1 MATPFHVTRPV
12 REEPVLPAG
21 SDTAPT
27 AAAAGQFAR
36 VLARVRAILAD
47 RSDSRLAQ
55 LVAGKVFLLRVATAM
70 IALGSQVLLARWMG
84 RFEFGVYIYVWT
96 WVLMIG
102 SLSDVGLSTAA
113 RRFIPEYAE
122 LGDTDALR
130 GFLTGG
136 RWLALGVA
144 TAIAAVAA
152 IGVTLLGPWIDNFA
166 VIPLYLACVIIPIT
180 GVSALQTGIAQSYNW
195 PMLALVP
202 FFIGRQVLLTAA
214 VGAAWFL
221 GYAVS
226 ATMAMIVAIVAT
238 WAVTAVQIVLLNRR
252 LTAVVPKGPK
262 TYAPRTW
269 LGTSLPI
276 LVVEGF
282 YLMLTYVDIIAL
294 ERFQP
299 PGEVAVYYAA
309 ARILAVVA
317 FVYFAIAGATTH
329 KFTQY
334 YVAGNHERL
343 ASFFNETIRWT
354 FWPSL
359 AACGMILIFGRLLL
373 SLFGAGFT
381 SGYLVMFILAV
392 GMMARAA
399 VGPAERLLNMLGDRK
414 QCAGVYALAFAIN
427 LGLCIVLIPRLGIEG
442 AATATST
449 ALVVESILLFL
460 MTRRRL
466 GHHVFILRQGGA
478 GQAAQIASLRFFP

>member
-1 MATPFHVTRPV
+1 M
-12 REEPVLPAG
+12 
-21 SDTAPT
+21 
-27 AAAAGQFAR
+27 
-36 VLARVRAILAD
+36 
-47 RSDSRLAQ
+47 
-55 LVAGKVFLLRVATAM
+55 
-70 IALGSQVLLARWMG
+70 
-84 RFEFGVYIYVWT
+84 
-96 WVLMIG
+96 
-102 SLSDVGLSTAA
+102 
-113 RRFIPEYAE
+113 
-122 LGDTDALR
+122 
-130 GFLTGG
+130 
-136 RWLALGVA
+136 
-144 TAIAAVAA
+144 
-152 IGVTLLGPWIDNFA
+152 
-166 VIPLYLACVIIPIT
+166 
-180 GVSALQTGIAQSYNW
+180 
-195 PMLALVP
+195 
-202 FFIGRQVLLTAA
+202 
-214 VGAAWFL
+214 
-221 GYAVS
+221 
-226 ATMAMIVAIVAT
+226 
-238 WAVTAVQIVLLNRR
+238 
-252 LTAVVPKGPK
+252 PKGPK
-262 TYAPRTW
+262 RYAPRTW

-276 LVVEGF
+276 LMVEGF

-359 AACGMILIFGRLLL
+359 AACGMILIFGRPLL

-399 VGPAERLLNMLGDRK
+399 VGPAERLLNMLGERK

-427 LGLCIVLIPRLGIEG
+427 LGLCVVLIPRLGIAG

-466 GHHVFILRQGGA
+466 GHHVFILRHAEQ
-478 GQAAQIASLRFFP
+478 

>member
-36 VLARVRAILAD
+36 VFARVRAILAD

-113 RRFIPEYAE
+113 RRFIPEYTE
-122 LGDTDALR
+122 LGDNERLR

-144 TAIAAVAA
+144 TAIAVVGA
-152 IGVTLLGPWIDNFA
+152 IGVTVLGPWIDNFA

-202 FFIGRQVLLTAA
+202 FFTGRQVLLTAA

-221 GYAVS
+221 GYTVS
-226 ATMAMIVAIVAT
+226 ATVTMIVAIVAT

-252 LTAVVPKGPK
+252 LAETVPKGPK
-262 TYAPRTW
+262 RYVPLTW

-294 ERFQP
+294 ERFRP

-334 YVAGNHERL
+334 YIAGNHERL
-343 ASFFNETIRWT
+343 ATFFNETI
-354 FWPSL
+354 
-359 AACGMILIFGRLLL
+359 ACGMILIFGRLLL

-399 VGPAERLLNMLGDRK
+399 VGPAERLLNMLGERK
-414 QCAGVYALAFAIN
+414 QCAGVYALAFVIN
-427 LGLCIVLIPRLGIEG
+427 LGLCIVLIPRLGMEG

-449 ALVVESILLFL
+449 ALVVESILLFF

-466 GHHVFILRQGGA
+466 GHHVFILRHAEQ
-478 GQAAQIASLRFFP
+478 

>member
-1 MATPFHVTRPV
+1 MATPSTATRP
-12 REEPVLPAG
+12 RPEQEASPRLADSDAGSPQAPAG
-21 SDTAPT
+21 AI
-27 AAAAGQFAR
+27 AR
-36 VLARVRAILAD
+36 VVARVRATLAD

-55 LVAGKVFLLRVATAM
+55 LVAGQVFLVRVANAL

-113 RRFIPEYAE
+113 RRFIPEYTE

-130 GFLTGG
+130 GFLCGG
-136 RWLALGVA
+136 RWLALAIA
-144 TAIAAVAA
+144 TAIAVVGAV
-152 IGVTLLGPWIDNFA
+152 GVTVLGPWIDNFA
-166 VIPLYLACVIIPIT
+166 VIPLYLACVIVPIT
-180 GVSALQTGIAQSYNW
+180 GVSALQTGIAQTYNW

-214 VGAAWFL
+214 VGVAWFL

-226 ATMAMIVAIVAT
+226 ATMAMIAAIAAT

-252 LTAVVPKGPK
+252 LAEAVPKGPRR
-262 TYAPRTW
+262 YAPRTW
-269 LGTSLPI
+269 LATSLPI
-276 LVVEGF
+276 LLVEGF

-299 PGEVAVYYAA
+299 PGEVAVYYVA

-317 FVYFAIAGATTH
+317 FIYFAIAGATTH
-329 KFTQY
+329 KFTQF

-359 AACGMILIFGRLLL
+359 AACGMILVFGKFLL

-381 SGYLVMFILAV
+381 SGYQVMFILAV
-392 GMMARAA
+392 GMLARAA

-414 QCAGVYALAFAIN
+414 QCAGVYALAFVVN
-427 LGLCIVLIPRLGIEG
+427 LGLCVVLIPRFGIAG
-442 AATATST
+442 AAIATST
-449 ALVVESILLFL
+449 ALVVESILLFV

-466 GHHVFILRQGGA
+466 GRHVFILRHA
-478 GQAAQIASLRFFP
+478 ER